1 MFGTRNG
8 RLDACALDALEDPTQ
23 TMRVEERQMAF
34 EMPIRVQYELLNGRI
49 TIMMYIYIY
58 MIFNIYIYDIGYRFL
73 VWVFCYFKATL
84 CTCRRVFLSFRLSA
98 QDWDPNFDGRVTL
111 SEVNKCVEATR
122 AMCALVLNLM
132 SNWTCFGD
140 ANVEVDLFWWN
151 GWGGFFPLL
160 FVGFEKKEKERVPS
174 FVCA

>member
-1 MFGTRNG
+1 
-8 RLDACALDALEDPTQ
+8 
-23 TMRVEERQMAF
+23 
-34 EMPIRVQYELLNGRI
+34 
-49 TIMMYIYIY
+49 